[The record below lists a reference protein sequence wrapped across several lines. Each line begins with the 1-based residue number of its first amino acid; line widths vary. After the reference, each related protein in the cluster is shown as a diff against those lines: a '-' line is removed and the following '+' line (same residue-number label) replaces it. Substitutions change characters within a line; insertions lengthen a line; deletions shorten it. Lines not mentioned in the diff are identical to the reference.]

1 MPPHASPKVAL
12 AADDPETDVTD
23 GGWDPYVTSLLA
35 SAAGGSAE
43 AGDEADDGAP
53 VMSFSQPPRPQR

>member
-1 MPPHASPKVAL
+1 MPLHESPKVAL
-12 AADDPETDVTD
+12 AADDPESDVTD
-23 GGWDPYVTSLLA
+23 GGWDPYVTSLLVRAA
-35 SAAGGSAE
+35 SGSAK